1 MKITFAFILLNC
13 CLLAFVAPKQDQP
26 GEWISLFD
34 GKTLNGWKVGDHPES
49 FSVKDGMIKAHGD
62 VAHLFYDG
70 KVNNHDFK
78 NFEFKADVMTMAGS
92 NSGIFFHTTFQ
103 DSSWARKGYEVQI
116 NNTHTDWIKTG
127 SLYGI
132 DDVQDVLVK
141 DSTWF
146 NVHFTV
152 QGKHVTVNIND
163 KMVVDYT
170 EPENPRR
177 DPGAEERLI
186 SHGTFALQGHDPNS
200 TVYFKNLMVKI
211 LPD

>member
-1 MKITFAFILLNC
+1 MRTAFAFIFLSC
-13 CLLAFVAPKQDQP
+13 CLLAFTTSKKNPNE
-26 GEWISLFD
+26 EWVSLFD
-34 GKTLNGWKVGDHPES
+34 GKTLNGWKVGNHAES
-49 FSVKDGMIKAHGD
+49 FSVKDGMIVAHGD

-70 KVNNHDFK
+70 KVHNHDFK

-92 NSGIFFHTTFQ
+92 NSGIFFHTIYQ

-116 NNTHTDWIKTG
+116 NNTHTDWIRTG

-132 DDVQDVLVK
+132 DDVVDAVVK
-141 DSTWF
+141 DSVWF

-152 QGKHVTVNIND
+152 QGKHVVVNIND
-163 KMVVDYT
+163 KTVVDYT

-186 SHGTFALQGHDPNS
+186 SHGTFALQGHDPGS
-200 TVYFKNLMVKI
+200 TVYFKKIMVKV